1 MPLYGYARVSTL
13 DQDLSIQRTALKAA
27 GCGVIRAEK
36 ASGTRRDG
44 RTELQV
50 LLDFLHAGD
59 TLVITRI
66 DRLAR
71 SVKDLQDI
79 VHELKTKGVA
89 LKATEQ
95 PVDTGTAAGK
105 AFLDM
110 LAVFAEFETNLR
122 RERQLEGI
130 GAAKA
135 RGVYKGRKPS
145 IDPAEVRR
153 LREAEGLGP
162 SAIARRLGIGRT
174 SVYRVLGIGSGA
186 TRRGGTRRG
195 RPGR

>member
-1 MPLYGYARVSTL
+1 MPHYGYARVSSL
-13 DQDLSIQRTALKAA
+13 DQDLTLQEETLRAA
-27 GCGVIRAEK
+27 GCHVVRAEK
-36 ASGTRRDG
+36 RSGAGREG
-44 RTELQV
+44 RTELRL

-79 VHELKTKGVA
+79 VHELKAKGVA

-95 PVDTGTAAGK
+95 PVDTDTAAGK

-186 TRRGGTRRG
+186 TVPAPQNG
-195 RPGR
+195 

>member
-1 MPLYGYARVSTL
+1 MPHYGYARVSSL
-13 DQDLSIQRTALKAA
+13 DQDLTLQEETLRAA
-27 GCGVIRAEK
+27 GCHVVRAEK
-36 ASGTRRDG
+36 RSGAGREG
-44 RTELQV
+44 RTELRL

-79 VHELKTKGVA
+79 VHELKAKGVA

-130 GAAKA
+130 RAAKA

-186 TRRGGTRRG
+186 TVPAPRNG
-195 RPGR
+195 